1 MAEVVTRIDRIR
13 RGFNRLGW
21 VVLGVLLLVALL
33 MAVVGAY
40 QGDLAGE
47 ARLLAL
53 LAACCGIVGMF
64 VSRAL
69 GWVIAG
75 FFADT

>member
-1 MAEVVTRIDRIR
+1 MAEVLTRIDRIR

-21 VVLGVLLLVALL
+21 VVLGILLLIALL
-33 MAVVGAY
+33 MLLIGAY

-47 ARLLAL
+47 SRFLAL
-53 LAACCGIVGMF
+53 LAACIGVGGLF

-75 FFADT
+75 FFSET

>member
-1 MAEVVTRIDRIR
+1 MAEAVTRIDRIR

-33 MAVVGAY
+33 MLLIGAY

-47 ARLLAL
+47 ARFLAL
-53 LAACCGIVGMF
+53 LAVCIGVGGLF
-64 VSRAL
+64 ISRAL
-69 GWVIAG
+69 GWVISG
-75 FFADT
+75 FFPDN

>member
-1 MAEVVTRIDRIR
+1 MVEAVTRVDRIR

-21 VVLGVLLLVALL
+21 VVLGILLLVALL
-33 MAVVGAY
+33 MLIVGAY

-47 ARLLAL
+47 ARFLAL
-53 LAACCGIVGMF
+53 LSVCAGIGGLF

-69 GWVIAG
+69 GWVISG
-75 FFADT
+75 FYQDT

>member
-1 MAEVVTRIDRIR
+1 MAEPVTRIDRIR

-21 VVLGVLLLVALL
+21 VVLGVLLLVGLL
-33 MAVVGAY
+33 MLAIGAY
-40 QGDLAGE
+40 QGELAGE
-47 ARLLAL
+47 ARFLAL
-53 LAACCGIVGMF
+53 LAAGCGVVGLF

-75 FFADT
+75 FFPDS